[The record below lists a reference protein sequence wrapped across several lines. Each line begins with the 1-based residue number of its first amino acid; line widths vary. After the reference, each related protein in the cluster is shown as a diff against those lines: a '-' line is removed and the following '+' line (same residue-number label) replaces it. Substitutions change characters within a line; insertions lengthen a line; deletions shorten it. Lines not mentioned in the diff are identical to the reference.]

1 MERIEFKGYLLEED
15 EIEAM
20 EAVLKEIRKK
30 KKHSLLILK
39 IKNDFSVLVSE
50 SIDAIGLADTKVV
63 VREINRKL
71 RDMPVE

>member
-1 MERIEFKGYLLEED
+1 MERIEFKGYVLAED

-30 KKHSLLILK
+30 KKHALLISK

-50 SIDAIGLADTKVV
+50 SIETIGLADTKVV
-63 VREINRKL
+63 VREIARKL

>member
-1 MERIEFKGYLLEED
+1 MERVEFNGYVLEED

-20 EAVLKEIRKK
+20 EAVLKEIRNK

-39 IKNDFSVLVSE
+39 IKNDFSVLVAE
-50 SIDAIGLADTKVV
+50 SIRKIGLADTKVV
-63 VREINRKL
+63 VREIARKL